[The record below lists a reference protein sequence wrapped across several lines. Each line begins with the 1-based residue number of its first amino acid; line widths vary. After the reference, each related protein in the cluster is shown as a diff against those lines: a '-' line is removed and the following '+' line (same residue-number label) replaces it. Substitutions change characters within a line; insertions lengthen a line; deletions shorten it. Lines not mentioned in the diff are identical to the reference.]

1 MAYLPDIPGQKE
13 IASFPWHAVKNDVIA
28 SKTQPGDLV
37 IPKQVLDS
45 NPDIATL
52 AQAAILQK
60 GGLPSNYIA
69 GDPNGMYNPYTGEQH
84 FGWFDSIVRI
94 AAPIV
99 GFAIGGPAGA
109 AAASAVATKA
119 TGGSWEEAALA
130 AGTSYIGASMSGG
143 TTAAAG
149 ADAAAATTNAAAT
162 EAVKQGGVAAYGA
175 NVAGSAATNAAA
187 STASQTLGSKLAEWG
202 AGEGLSS
209 TLAKGAT
216 SVINWL
222 PDASAKAVMGN
233 TMGQLGSVALNT
245 QLASGI
251 GALAMNMGAEK
262 AADQYEQAMKNSVNL
277 PGSAT
282 PRALPGATAM
292 NFLPFSEA
300 INSTSA
306 GGVIGGAAPY
316 ASGASITGIP
326 GVNMLNEV
334 KNRDTGAVSYQSTP
348 YDSGSF
354 ANSLSRGRRTGWGQN
369 VVYA

>member
-99 GFAIGGPAGA
+99 GFALGGPAGA

-119 TGGSWEEAALA
+119 TGGSWEEAALS
-130 AGTSYIGASMSGG
+130 AGTSYIGASMSAPSAGG
-143 TTAAAG
+143 TSA
-149 ADAAAATTNAAAT
+149 
-162 EAVKQGGVAAYGA
+162 
-175 NVAGSAATNAAA
+175 AATNAGTQAA
-187 STASQTLGSKLAEWG
+187 TQAATSATSDALANAAIQKAAESTASATLGQKLAEWG
-202 AGEGLSS
+202 AGEGLSA

-216 SVINWL
+216 NVINWL
-222 PDASAKAVMGN
+222 PDASVKTVMGN

-334 KNRDTGAVSYQSTP
+334 KNRDTGAISYQSTP

-354 ANSLSRGRRTGWGQN
+354 SNSLSRGRRTGWGQN